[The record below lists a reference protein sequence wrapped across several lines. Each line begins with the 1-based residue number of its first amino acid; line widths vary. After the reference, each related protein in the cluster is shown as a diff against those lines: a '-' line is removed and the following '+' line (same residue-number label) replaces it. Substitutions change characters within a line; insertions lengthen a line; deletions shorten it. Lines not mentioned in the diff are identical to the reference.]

1 MNIADIETLTRFLT
15 NTDTTSLTA
24 PELLIL
30 ENKYY
35 EQITGRI
42 ITETAGAS
50 WQYGDFNYT
59 AFPTFTISMSD
70 SVAQYGLDD
79 INTAASTI
87 PLTIMGV
94 EVLDQDGNWHVLKRI
109 TLDEIH
115 KTESGQLDYQ
125 KTDGLPNEYELRD
138 NIIVLYPAPDNG
150 DSVTLSNGLQ
160 IFYLRTAD
168 VFTSAQVSTGTK
180 EPGFPSP
187 WHDLMAYGPAYDVS
201 LANKKFTEA
210 RFFKQEYD
218 KRMDEMLKFIS
229 KRDQATRPVMS
240 MKGINHI

>member
-1 MNIADIETLTRFLT
+1 MTISDIEVLTRFLT

-30 ENKYY
+30 DNKYY

-59 AFPTFTISMSD
+59 TFPDFTIDMTD
-70 SVAQYGLDD
+70 SIAQYGLDD
-79 INTAASTI
+79 INTEASTI

-94 EVLDQDGNWHVLKRI
+94 EVLDNNSNWHPLRRI
-109 TLDEIH
+109 TLQEIQ
-115 KTESGQLDYQ
+115 KNLGGQLDYQ
-125 KTDGLPNEYELRD
+125 KTDGLPSEYELRD

-150 DSVTLSNGLQ
+150 VSVTLSDGLQ

-168 VFTSAQVSTGTK
+168 VFTSAEVSTGTK

-187 WHDLMAYGPAYDVS
+187 WHDLMSYGPAIDVS
-201 LANKKFTEA
+201 LSNKKFAEA
-210 RFFKQEYD
+210 DRFKREYD
-218 KRMDEMLKFIS
+218 KRMDELLRFIAG
-229 KRDQATRPVMS
+229 RDQAERNPLTPRRTS
-240 MKGINHI
+240 YR